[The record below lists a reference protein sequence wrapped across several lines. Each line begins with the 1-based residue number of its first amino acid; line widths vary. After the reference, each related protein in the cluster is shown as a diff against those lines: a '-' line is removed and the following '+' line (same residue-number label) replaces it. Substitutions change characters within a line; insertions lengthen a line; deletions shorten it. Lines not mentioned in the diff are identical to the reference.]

1 MIELSQSFGFEAAH
15 TLTRSVEAA
24 ASARIH
30 GHSYRAELVL
40 RGHVDPSTG
49 MLIDLGLV
57 ATIIETLRRQLDH
70 RLLDSIEDLG
80 PGTMEHLAMWIY
92 EKAKPSLTPLARV
105 IVRRDSLG
113 QVCAFEPDDAAP
125 RPCARA

>member
-15 TLTRSVEAA
+15 TLTREVGAEG
-24 ASARIH
+24 SARIH

-40 RGHVDPSTG
+40 RGPGERVSG

-57 ATIIETLRRQLDH
+57 ASTVETLRDRLDH
-70 RLLDSIEDLG
+70 RLLDEIEDLG
-80 PGTMEHLAMWIY
+80 PGTMENLAAWIFD
-92 EKAKPSLTPLARV
+92 KAKPSLPPLWRV

-113 QVCAFEPDDAAP
+113 QSCAFQPDAD
-125 RPCARA
+125 PCGPA